1 MPLRFSRL
9 DVKQYFLLL
18 VLHLLSSV
26 EFRGSSE
33 NLRVQRK
40 SDLSAEHHRT
50 QQAPPP
56 KNDITQLI
64 NS

>member
-18 VLHLLSSV
+18 VLRLLPSG
-26 EFRGSSE
+26 EFRGSGE

-40 SDLSAEHHRT
+40 SDLSAERHR
-50 QQAPPP
+50 A
-56 KNDITQLI
+56 
-64 NS
+64 NSASKK